1 MYKNRSLQLPHLDGQ
16 SHSVPNAMDPA
27 GYSSCAQ
34 DHHNGD
40 ESNTHTLDST
50 GPEAHRGL
58 TDDKRQGPRTDYGL
72 QPTEAGLREEKAAEI
87 ARKNKDQYG
96 WRRVIRNFTPS
107 YT

>member
-1 MYKNRSLQLPHLDGQ
+1 
-16 SHSVPNAMDPA
+16 MDPA
-27 GYSSCAQ
+27 GTSSCAQ

-40 ESNTHTLDST
+40 GSNTHTLDST

-58 TDDKRQGPRTDYGL
+58 PDDKRQGPRTDYGL